1 MEIKNIS
8 VILFV
13 DVVAAD
19 CSFITFDKGLLFWMT
34 STSVS
39 LFGNVSPSYTVQF
52 KSRRLKNWTNL
63 FDDWH

>member
-19 CSFITFDKGLLFWMT
+19 CSFITFDKGLLF
-34 STSVS
+34 
-39 LFGNVSPSYTVQF
+39 
-52 KSRRLKNWTNL
+52 
-63 FDDWH
+63 